1 MLNERKLTKS
11 ELKKR
16 EDIIMNMKGNKRDLV
31 KKYGKDAEAVMYG
44 RATNMAKKQTKEMR
58 DPKITELIKD
68 ALKNPKKADLNKD
81 GKLSDYEEI
90 RGAAIEKSMVKEWGS
105 SDQSTFNQMIHN
117 DISKPT
123 KMPSP
128 FDSKLRD
135 AAEYAV
141 DYYWDEWE
149 EYQSDRDGLID
160 HAVRGYLRS
169 YFSEDFRMMQDM
181 FSESINEGTWS
192 TGTVSQIKRF
202 ILDLKRLKDKY
213 YDIVGSD
220 DVFDG
225 LDRAEMAAEEL
236 MMNAP
241 ENRGELSEEEEM
253 SLRNV
258 GLAELEEMGY
268 EAGEKATYTHATVVT
283 RLQNR
288 PDKLA
293 YSKGFIQ
300 GVKDELGSS
309 LSEDLSE
316 DIDLGHEDNEPGML
330 KAELY
335 HIGSYAM
342 ELYKMM
348 DGLEGMGEVDFP
360 AWWQSKITTAKNNIA
375 GAKHYLEFELREPTI
390 DAIVNDN
397 ILDVEVDEGQ
407 LGTDGDTGF
416 QSSLYTPNEMGAA
429 SVGREYASGAFEES
443 KKSVAEKLAKGLKE
457 GLPKGYWDK
466 KIDAKDEDQDG
477 KVDENITG
485 EYEGKPVKYKLKDL
499 EGIDDILKISK
510 GEKDFI
516 NKITHA
522 VTDETSS
529 LSKEDINKLS
539 VFFKNKTNSK
549 KVDESYDT
557 LVNKLKKQGKSE
569 KASKAIAGAVASYKA
584 KGGGKGPTAKQK

>member
-1 MLNERKLTKS
+1 
-11 ELKKR
+11 
-16 EDIIMNMKGNKRDLV
+16 
-31 KKYGKDAEAVMYG
+31 
-44 RATNMAKKQTKEMR
+44 
-58 DPKITELIKD
+58 
-68 ALKNPKKADLNKD
+68 
-81 GKLSDYEEI
+81 
-90 RGAAIEKSMVKEWGS
+90 
-105 SDQSTFNQMIHN
+105 
-117 DISKPT
+117 
-123 KMPSP
+123 
-128 FDSKLRD
+128 
-135 AAEYAV
+135 
-141 DYYWDEWE
+141 
-149 EYQSDRDGLID
+149 
-160 HAVRGYLRS
+160 
-169 YFSEDFRMMQDM
+169 
-181 FSESINEGTWS
+181 
-192 TGTVSQIKRF
+192 
-202 ILDLKRLKDKY
+202 
-213 YDIVGSD
+213 
-220 DVFDG
+220 
-225 LDRAEMAAEEL
+225 
-236 MMNAP
+236 
-241 ENRGELSEEEEM
+241 
-253 SLRNV
+253 
-258 GLAELEEMGY
+258 
-268 EAGEKATYTHATVVT
+268 
-283 RLQNR
+283 
-288 PDKLA
+288 
-293 YSKGFIQ
+293 
-300 GVKDELGSS
+300 
-309 LSEDLSE
+309 
-316 DIDLGHEDNEPGML
+316 ML

-390 DAIVNDN
+390 DAIVDDN
-397 ILDVEVDEGQ
+397 ILDVEVDESQ

-429 SVGREYASGAFEES
+429 SVGQEYASGAFEES
-443 KKSVAEKLAKGLKE
+443 KKSVAEKLSKELKE

>member
-81 GKLSDYEEI
+81 GKLSDYEEK

-160 HAVRGYLRS
+160 QAVRGYLRS

-181 FSESINEGTWS
+181 FSESINEGTWG

-241 ENRGELSEEEEM
+241 ENRGE
-253 SLRNV
+253 
-258 GLAELEEMGY
+258 
-268 EAGEKATYTHATVVT
+268 
-283 RLQNR
+283 
-288 PDKLA
+288 
-293 YSKGFIQ
+293 
-300 GVKDELGSS
+300 
-309 LSEDLSE
+309 LSE